1 MIYQN
6 KWRIILHHL
15 GEGITEFLDIIF
27 SKEWIPIIFTI
38 VRIKSLGEK
47 KKIKDFR
54 ESYKKWNHSK
64 ILCILE

>member
-15 GEGITEFLDIIF
+15 GEGITEFLEIFF

-38 VRIKSLGEK
+38 VRIKSLGK
-47 KKIKDFR
+47 KKKL
-54 ESYKKWNHSK
+54 K
-64 ILCILE
+64 ILGKVIKNEITPKYSAF